1 MQIKLV
7 SPFDAHLHL
16 RDGAMLAATVP
27 ASSRDFAGA
36 IVMPNLTPPIT
47 VAAQAEDYAAR
58 ITAHSAG
65 DFEPFVSLFL
75 DENITADELAKSAK
89 TPKQVKLYPSGITTN
104 SENGVKTL
112 HSAKLDAL
120 FDQMSERGVALS
132 IHGET
137 NGFVLEREAEF
148 AEIYETLAR
157 KHPKLVIIM
166 EHISTAKL
174 AQLLDKYENLYAT
187 ITLHHL
193 LFTLDDLLGG
203 KLNPHLFCKPIVKTP
218 RDREALRTLTFS
230 AHPKVAFGS
239 DSAPH
244 LRSDKESNGA
254 AGGIFSAAYALPML
268 AELFAAHDALDNLQP
283 FVNERAQAIYKLD
296 LPHKEVILT
305 DQPQQIAREIGGVV
319 PMCAGK
325 TIGWKRLD

>member
-16 RDGAMLAATVP
+16 RDGEMLRATVP

-36 IVMPNLTPPIT
+36 IVMPNLAPPIT
-47 VAAQAEDYAAR
+47 TAAQADAYAER
-58 ITAHSAG
+58 VRAHSTG

-75 DENITADELAKSAK
+75 DDQVTADELAKSLAA
-89 TPKQVKLYPSGITTN
+89 PKQVKLYPKGITTN
-104 SENGVKTL
+104 SENGVGSL
-112 HSAKLDAL
+112 HSAKLGAL
-120 FDQMSERGVALS
+120 FDAMSERGVALG

-137 NGFVLEREAEF
+137 DGFVLEREAEF
-148 AEIYETLAR
+148 AEIYTALAR
-157 KHPKLVIIM
+157 KHPKLTIVM

-174 AQLLDKYENLYAT
+174 AQLLDRYENLHAT

-218 RDREALRTLTFS
+218 SDRAALQKLAFS

-244 LRSDKESNGA
+244 LRSDKENGAA

-268 AELFAAHDALDNLQP
+268 AELFAAHNALDNLQP
-283 FVNERAQAIYKLD
+283 FVSDNARRIYGLT
-296 LPHKEVILT
+296 LPHKEILLA
-305 DQPQQIAREIGGVV
+305 DHPQRVTEEISGVV
-319 PMCAGK
+319 PMCAGEM
-325 TIGWKRLD
+325 IGWGR

>member
-16 RDGAMLAATVP
+16 RDGEMLRATVP

-36 IVMPNLTPPIT
+36 IVMPNLAPPIT
-47 VAAQAEDYAAR
+47 TAAQADAYAER
-58 ITAHSAG
+58 VRAHSTG

-75 DENITADELAKSAK
+75 DDQVTAGELAKSA
-89 TPKQVKLYPSGITTN
+89 TAPKQVKLYPKGITTN
-104 SENGVKTL
+104 SENGVSSL
-112 HSAKLDAL
+112 HGAKLDAL
-120 FDQMSERGVALS
+120 FDAMSERGVALG

-137 NGFVLEREAEF
+137 DGFVLERESEF
-148 AEIYETLAR
+148 AEIYAALAR
-157 KHPKLVIIM
+157 KHPKLTIIM

-174 AQLLDKYENLYAT
+174 AQLLDRYENLHAT

-218 RDREALRTLTFS
+218 SDRAALRKLAFA

-244 LRSDKESNGA
+244 LRSDKENGAA

-268 AELFAAHDALDNLQP
+268 AELFAAHNALDNLQP
-283 FVNERAQAIYKLD
+283 FVSDNARRIYGLE
-296 LPHKEVILT
+296 LPHKEILLT
-305 DQPQQIAREIGGVV
+305 DHPQRVTGEISGIV
-319 PMCAGK
+319 PMNAGEM
-325 TIGWKRLD
+325 IGWKR